1 MGAVIDLQLQQQQPG
16 GPLTVF
22 LVTPL
27 AQENAVVEPPA
38 EALEWQA
45 EWRRQFLAF
54 HDPAAAVVSADAV
67 RDFSAGLCRA
77 LPGWLKQSGC
87 SRLREV
93 LREQPELPVRLR
105 IDGEGSAALERL
117 PWEQLLPERSLWRL
131 QPLRSGGNGAQ
142 TLPHARRPRL
152 LLVVG
157 DESGLSLDAE
167 VERLESLQS
176 SRRVV
181 LRVLRGGGCSLS
193 ALRGALLD
201 PAGWDAL
208 VFLGHSEADPNGGG
222 RLHLG
227 DGSWVGSGA
236 VANELAKAAEKGLRL
251 ALFNSCSGLDLAR
264 SSVEM
269 GVEWALCFREAVPCA
284 AASLAFCAL
293 LSALEAGDEL
303 QAAVRT
309 ARAALA
315 GESTAVGAELLLS
328 LVGGPQA
335 GPFLLPLRKR
345 KQFVL
350 RLSRST
356 RSQAVA
362 AGLLLALGGV
372 ADVDPANPLS
382 TYLLDRR
389 LYVQRLWRRL
399 TEQPGPVGAVLP
411 VVVLDQRSAE
421 VMGAE
426 ETPGR
431 VSRDLLAKVLQA
443 MPAEQVPKV
452 GLDLVLDK
460 AAPFTAEL
468 ADVIREQ
475 KRRLLFAGYFGARVE
490 AVDVGKNSM
499 PRPELLKA
507 GVQARDLAIGTP
519 TEPGPLKWVPL
530 QLWAPIDGRNFAG
543 ALSSASSAWMPADA
557 VIDWSIDWRPLLRRV
572 ELVELGSVQ
581 AEALVIGTDGSLDR
595 DGDDLFAAPGAMDPA
610 LTRIWQGAERKVPGV
625 LVQAV
630 LAQSISLGHWLR
642 PASSAM
648 STALAAGLG
657 VLLAAAA
664 AEWRKRLLWS
674 VAIMVVSLPL
684 CLQVSVGLLWLV
696 PIALPLVAL
705 MATVLVRRD

>member
-1 MGAVIDLQLQQQQPG
+1 MSAVIDLQLQQQQAGAPV
-16 GPLTVF
+16 TVF
-22 LVTPL
+22 VRTPS
-27 AQENAVVEPPA
+27 AQETAVVAPPA

-54 HDPAAAVVSADAV
+54 HDPAAAAVSTDAV
-67 RDFSAGLCRA
+67 RDFSRGLCQA
-77 LPGWLKQSGC
+77 LVAWLEQDGC
-87 SRLREV
+87 SRLWEV
-93 LREQPELPVRLR
+93 LREQPELPLRLR

-117 PWEQLLPERSLWRL
+117 PWEQLLPERPLWRL
-131 QPLRSGGNGAQ
+131 QPHRSGVSGPRRLAR
-142 TLPHARRPRL
+142 ARRPRL

-157 DESGLSLDAE
+157 DESGLRLDAE

-176 SRRVV
+176 SGRVV
-181 LRVLRGGGCSLS
+181 LRVLRGGGCTLS

-227 DGSWVGSGA
+227 DGSWVGA
-236 VANELAKAAEKGLRL
+236 AALAHELGQAAEKGLRL

-264 SSVEM
+264 SSVEA
-269 GVEWALCFREAVPCA
+269 GVEWALCFRDPVPCA

-293 LSALEAGDEL
+293 LSALEAGGEL
-303 QAAVRT
+303 QVAVRT

-315 GESTAVGAELLLS
+315 GERTAVGADLLLS

-335 GPFLLPLRKR
+335 GAFRLPLRKR
-345 KQFVL
+345 KHFLL

-356 RSQAVA
+356 WSQAA
-362 AGLLLALGGV
+362 CAGLLLALGGV
-372 ADVDPANPLS
+372 ADVDPPNPLS

-399 TEQPGPVGAVLP
+399 TEQPGPVAAALP

-443 MPAEQVPKV
+443 LPVGEVPKV
-452 GLDLVLDK
+452 GLDVVLDK

-475 KRRLLFAGYFGARVE
+475 KRSLVFAGYFGARVE
-490 AVDVGKNSM
+490 AESVGENSI

-507 GVQARDLAIGTP
+507 GLQARNLAIGTP

-530 QLWAPIDGRNFAG
+530 QLWEPIDGRNFAG
-543 ALSSASSAWMPADA
+543 ALSSAASAWMPVDA

-572 ELVELGSVQ
+572 ELTELRSVK
-581 AEALVIGTDGSLDR
+581 AEALVVGTDGSLDR
-595 DGDDLFAAPGAMDPA
+595 DGNDLFAAPGAMDLA

-630 LAQSISLGHWLR
+630 LAQSMSLGHWLR

-648 STALAAGLG
+648 TTALAAGLG
-657 VLLAAAA
+657 VLLAAAVG
-664 AEWRKRLLWS
+664 ERRRRLLWI
-674 VAIMVVSLPL
+674 VAIMGVSLPL
-684 CLQVSVGLLWLV
+684 CLQVAAGLLWLV
-696 PIALPLVAL
+696 PVALPLTALVAT
-705 MATVLVRRD
+705 ALVRRD

>member
-1 MGAVIDLQLQQQQPG
+1 MSAVIDLQLQQQQAG

-22 LVTPL
+22 VVTPS
-27 AQENAVVEPPA
+27 ARENAVVEPPA

-54 HDPAAAVVSADAV
+54 HDPAAAAVSADAV

-77 LPGWLKQSGC
+77 LATWLEQSGC

-93 LREQPELPVRLR
+93 LQEHPELPVRLR
-105 IDGEGSAALERL
+105 IDGEGSAVLERL
-117 PWEQLLPERSLWRL
+117 PWEQLLPERLLWRL
-131 QPLRSGGNGAQ
+131 QPLRSGVSGAQ
-142 TLPHARRPRL
+142 TLPRARRPRL

-157 DESGLSLDAE
+157 DESGLRLDAE
-167 VERLESLQS
+167 VERLENLQS

-181 LRVLRGGGCSLS
+181 LRVLRGGGCTLS

-251 ALFNSCSGLDLAR
+251 VLFNSCSGLDLAR

-269 GVEWALCFREAVPCA
+269 GVEWALCFSEPVPSP

-293 LSALEAGDEL
+293 LSALEAGQEL
-303 QAAVRT
+303 KSAVRS

-315 GESTAVGAELLLS
+315 AESTAVGAELLLS

-335 GPFLLPLRKR
+335 GAFRLPLRKR
-345 KQFVL
+345 KQFLL

-356 RSQAVA
+356 RAQAVA

-382 TYLLDRR
+382 TYLLNRR

-399 TEQPGPVGAVLP
+399 TEQPGPVGAALP

-443 MPAEQVPKV
+443 LPADQVPRV
-452 GLDLVLDK
+452 GLDVVLDEP
-460 AAPFTAEL
+460 APFTVEL
-468 ADVIREQ
+468 ADVIRVQ
-475 KRRLLFAGYFGARVE
+475 QQRLVFAGYFGERVDARRAGVS
-490 AVDVGKNSM
+490 SM
-499 PRPELLKA
+499 PLPVLQ
-507 GVQARDLAIGTP
+507 QARLQARNLATGTP
-519 TEPGPLKWVPL
+519 SLPGELKTVPL
-530 QLWAPIDGRNFAG
+530 QLWAPLDGRNFAG
-543 ALSSASSAWMPADA
+543 ALSSAASAWMPADA

-572 ELVELGSVQ
+572 ELTELGSVQ
-581 AEALVIGTDGSLDR
+581 AEALVVGTDGSLDR

-610 LTRIWQGAERKVPGV
+610 LTRIWQGAERKMPGV

-664 AEWRKRLLWS
+664 AERRRRLLWT
-674 VAIMVVSLPL
+674 VAIMGLSLPL
-684 CLQVSVGLLWLV
+684 CLQVAAGPLWLV
-696 PIALPLVAL
+696 PVALPLTALVAT
-705 MATVLVRRD
+705 ALVRRD